1 MSIVESCWLGT
12 IQPELCCTSPEG
24 RALCFPADQDFTFSA
39 CCADY
44 LKSLEPEVQG
54 TITCESSGP
63 TCSWIFRNAQ
73 ILDTSN
79 MAAVH
84 QFCWAGLNRAGVY
97 AEMMHTPA
105 FDRRLAHLS
114 CFPGMAFLLSM
125 CAIAESSSSCESTGS
140 APKTSM
146 HSMHS
151 EDPALSFFM
160 VAFKALAMVSHCIDA
175 SDWPLT
181 VAEFSANFQL
191 FVEHGHSCGFQW
203 MQPRRGLPY
212 VSGVS
217 GQTLHDEVP
226 SHRGIQNHAEVH
238 MRINWAMGAWD
249 NRMYWEEKMR
259 RKPEQLLNMKH
270 KDPQELCSLMTMTT
284 GPELRVL
291 ILGTGPVA
299 AQPHFQ
305 CPHGGSIST
314 TSCDAF
320 SRLYRELAKESQF
333 RPPYG
338 FPEYCDVEELWQFF
352 PKNYFHVVFV
362 SNALDHTVHPIRGLK
377 LLLWVLHPDGKLLL
391 RHFRNVHPERWMS
404 LSDGQ
409 HQWGFDVDLGPSGEQ
424 SFFIWNHLHRWNVT
438 QVLEEDGAT
447 TTSAFLKPFV
457 EVEVRKTT
465 SFKHSV
471 RHT

>member
-1 MSIVESCWLGT
+1 
-12 IQPELCCTSPEG
+12 
-24 RALCFPADQDFTFSA
+24 
-39 CCADY
+39 
-44 LKSLEPEVQG
+44 
-54 TITCESSGP
+54 
-63 TCSWIFRNAQ
+63 
-73 ILDTSN
+73 

-270 KDPQELCSLMTMTT
+270 KDPQELCSLMTMTN
-284 GPELRVL
+284 
-291 ILGTGPVA
+291 LGRSEAVYQSYASDYSATLA
-299 AQPHFQ
+299 ASH
-305 CPHGGSIST
+305 
-314 TSCDAF
+314 
-320 SRLYRELAKESQF
+320 
-333 RPPYG
+333 
-338 FPEYCDVEELWQFF
+338 
-352 PKNYFHVVFV
+352 
-362 SNALDHTVHPIRGLK
+362 
-377 LLLWVLHPDGKLLL
+377 
-391 RHFRNVHPERWMS
+391 
-404 LSDGQ
+404 
-409 HQWGFDVDLGPSGEQ
+409 
-424 SFFIWNHLHRWNVT
+424 
-438 QVLEEDGAT
+438 
-447 TTSAFLKPFV
+447 
-457 EVEVRKTT
+457 
-465 SFKHSV
+465 
-471 RHT
+471 